1 MKKHTAFKNPFIV
14 FSPFLLLFV
23 ALVLKLH
30 SDEMIGDEGGYMQ
43 FAQNILQGFYSPPAP
58 DIDLWWGPGYPI
70 LLTPFIAMG
79 LPLVFITLTNAVL
92 QYLSIVMLF
101 KAISQLVDFSKAMA
115 FSLLCGFCYS
125 IYPFMARILTETFSS
140 FLITLFIYFTIKA
153 FKEGTKKHLYLAG
166 FTLGYLALTKV
177 MFGYVMLF
185 LLLWSLLMWLKN
197 TKVIEYRKSIVII
210 LVGFLTASPY
220 LIYTYKLTDRFFYWG
235 NSGGMSLYWMSNPN
249 DYEYGNWD
257 NETFD
262 SLKDLGGGNT
272 KLLKQN
278 HQEDFEYILQFK
290 GVEKDDAYKKVAI
303 QNIKSH
309 PKKYIKNIYANISRM
324 IFGFPYHY
332 ARQTPLI
339 KVWYFAILFSLT
351 LYSIVLTIINW
362 KKLVYSLRFV
372 LVFTSI
378 YLGGSTLLSAYNRQ
392 LIIIVPALLLWIAYI
407 VSKSI
412 KFNIKLN
419 RFNEN

>member
-30 SDEMIGDEGGYMQ
+30 SDKMIGDEGGYMQ

-115 FSLLCGFCYS
+115 FSLLWGFCYS

-177 MFGYVMLF
+177 MFGYVCNVIF
-185 LLLWSLLMWLKN
+185 VVVESLNVAK
-197 TKVIEYRKSIVII
+197 EY
-210 LVGFLTASPY
+210 
-220 LIYTYKLTDRFFYWG
+220 
-235 NSGGMSLYWMSNPN
+235 
-249 DYEYGNWD
+249 
-257 NETFD
+257 
-262 SLKDLGGGNT
+262 
-272 KLLKQN
+272 
-278 HQEDFEYILQFK
+278 
-290 GVEKDDAYKKVAI
+290 
-303 QNIKSH
+303 
-309 PKKYIKNIYANISRM
+309 
-324 IFGFPYHY
+324 
-332 ARQTPLI
+332 
-339 KVWYFAILFSLT
+339 
-351 LYSIVLTIINW
+351 
-362 KKLVYSLRFV
+362 
-372 LVFTSI
+372 
-378 YLGGSTLLSAYNRQ
+378 
-392 LIIIVPALLLWIAYI
+392 
-407 VSKSI
+407 
-412 KFNIKLN
+412 
-419 RFNEN
+419 

>member
-115 FSLLCGFCYS
+115 FSLLWGFCYS

-235 NSGGMSLYWMSNPN
+235 NYGGMSLYWMSNPN

-303 QNIKSH
+303 QNIK
-309 PKKYIKNIYANISRM
+309 
-324 IFGFPYHY
+324 
-332 ARQTPLI
+332 
-339 KVWYFAILFSLT
+339 
-351 LYSIVLTIINW
+351 
-362 KKLVYSLRFV
+362 
-372 LVFTSI
+372 
-378 YLGGSTLLSAYNRQ
+378 
-392 LIIIVPALLLWIAYI
+392 
-407 VSKSI
+407 
-412 KFNIKLN
+412 
-419 RFNEN
+419 

>member
-1 MKKHTAFKNPFIV
+1 
-14 FSPFLLLFV
+14 LFV

-115 FSLLCGFCYS
+115 FSLLWGFCYS
-125 IYPFMARILTETFSS
+125 IYPFMTRILTETFSS
-140 FLITLFIYFTIKA
+140 FLINLFIYFTIKA
-153 FKEGTKKHLYLAG
+153 FKEGTKKHIYLAG

-372 LVFTSI
+372 LVFTFI

-419 RFNEN
+419 RFSEN

>member
-115 FSLLCGFCYS
+115 FSLLWGFCYS
-125 IYPFMARILTETFSS
+125 IYPFMTRILTETFSS
-140 FLITLFIYFTIKA
+140 FLINLFIYFTIKA
-153 FKEGTKKHLYLAG
+153 FKEGTKKHIYLAG

-235 NSGGMSLYWMSNPN
+235 NSGGMKLYWMSNPN

-419 RFNEN
+419 RFSEN